1 MNHLIPPYTV
11 QRPNKPGPKPN
22 RCMWCSQIQC
32 THCQCP
38 GYDGC
43 DHHHG
48 KPCSRFP
55 VGESSGFERRYKRR
69 LVCNTCEKAK
79 LREEKIKKARYSRS
93 KGPFSR
99 RIITND
105 DSAHLPER
113 RHVKEVYTPSTRGL
127 FSYPVYP
134 YVVHYF
140 VANTFCRSTLFAL
153 L

>member
-1 MNHLIPPYTV
+1 MNHLIPPCTV

-48 KPCSRFP
+48 KPCSRSRWENQVDLNVDTSVVSSVTP
-55 VGESSGFERRYKRR
+55 VKRR
-69 LVCNTCEKAK
+69 SFGK
-79 LREEKIKKARYSRS
+79 RRSRRHRYSRS

-134 YVVHYF
+134 YVVHY
-140 VANTFCRSTLFAL
+140 S
-153 L
+153 